1 MSFESNPD
9 HLNKFL
15 RIHEVHTKI
24 FIDKY
29 KHWLKWCPK
38 GEDRILDI
46 GCRSGQ
52 LTNKF
57 IVPIL
62 PENFSKLHLVDKS
75 PKMLEA
81 AKKLFAD
88 NPKVSCEILDFADC
102 ESGSSSLGT
111 FDHIFSLFSLMWVA
125 DQQKCFERIYDLL
138 SPGGDCF
145 LIFVAGSLYM
155 EIIAELT
162 GKARW
167 RKFIPNPD
175 AMYPFPYRK
184 DPDPVG
190 SVTKMMESIGFVN
203 INVKLEESLFVFSTI
218 DEFLGFF
225 KSLPNPLDKM
235 SPKEQEDYLK
245 QAADLAVA
253 HNLIGD
259 IGERKQNDT
268 VSEIFVIYGRK

>member
-1 MSFESNPD
+1 MQI
-9 HLNKFL
+9 
-15 RIHEVHTKI
+15 REVHTKI

-29 KHWLKWCPK
+29 KHWIKWNPK
-38 GEDRILDI
+38 GGDTILDF

-52 LTNKF
+52 LMHKY
-57 IVPIL
+57 IKPII
-62 PENFSKLHLVDKS
+62 PSTFSKLVLTDNSQV
-75 PKMLEA
+75 MLDA
-81 AKKLFAD
+81 AKKLFED
-88 NPKVSCEILDFADC
+88 DPKVSCKIMDDKM
-102 ESGSSSLGT
+102 ES
-111 FDHIFSLFSLMWVA
+111 FDHIFSLFNLMWIA
-125 DQQKCFERIYDLL
+125 DQQKCFERIYELL

-155 EIIAELT
+155 EVITELT

-167 RKFIPNPD
+167 KKFIPNPD

-190 SVTKMMESIGFVN
+190 SVKKMMESIGFVN

-225 KSLPNPLDKM
+225 KALPNPLDKM
-235 SPKEQEDYLK
+235 SAKEQEDYLK
-245 QAADLAVA
+245 QAADLAMA

-259 IGERKQNDT
+259 ISERKQNDT